1 MKRIQ
6 GFAVIR
12 MLLAA
17 LFLSVMLVGVS
28 QAHAQMSVFF
38 GKFTLTQQTQWGPAV
53 LQPGDYTIDI
63 DSESMPVKAFI
74 RNCKGRTVAMV
85 LSGIESGKTSDGNAL
100 LVKEKG
106 GQLHVYSLAI
116 ATLGRVLVY
125 DPALAR
131 EAVMEARAAQTVPVM
146 VVKR

>member
-6 GFAVIR
+6 GFAVSR

-17 LFLSVMLVGVS
+17 LFLNVMLVGVS
-28 QAHAQMSVFF
+28 QAHAQTSVFF

-53 LQPGDYTIDI
+53 LPPGDYTIDI
-63 DSESMPVKAFI
+63 NSASMPVKAFI

-85 LSGIESGKTSDGNAL
+85 ISRIESGKASRGNAL

-106 GQLHVYSLAI
+106 GQLQVYSLAS

-131 EAVMEARAAQTVPVM
+131 EAVMEAPAAQNIQLTSA
-146 VVKR
+146 KR